1 MRITSLRLITDDVAR
16 LVHCYEQATGVE
28 ARWAG
33 PEFAEARHRAPPAGV
48 RQPRDDAARRAGRG
62 ARGCQPQ
69 RDPRASWST
78 TSTPSTGAC
87 RLSSRRWSLAMEP
100 TDMPWGNRSMLVRD
114 PDGALVNL
122 FTPVTE
128 AARAKFGV

>member
-16 LVHCYEQATGVE
+16 LVHCYEQLTGVE

-33 PEFAEARHRAPPAGV
+33 PEFAELDTEHLRLAFGSPATMRLAGPDVVHAAANRSAILELVVDDVDAEHRRLQALVPPME
-48 RQPRDDAARRAGRG
+48 
-62 ARGCQPQ
+62 
-69 RDPRASWST
+69 
-78 TSTPSTGAC
+78 
-87 RLSSRRWSLAMEP
+87 LAMEP